1 MDNQAKYRTITKP
14 GEGLY
19 KEKGSKFLG
28 FVHPVNTE
36 DEAKAI
42 LEKYKHDYHDARHH
56 CYASSVGIN
65 QPIERQ
71 NDDGEPSGTA
81 GKPILGQ
88 IHSFELSNVLI
99 LVIRYFGGT
108 KLGVSGLINAYKT
121 AARESILNTTIIEKE
136 LKNIY
141 QLSIDFSEIGN
152 LLSLLKQQ
160 KIDHHDITMEERG
173 YVTIELPLDTS
184 ENTIEQL
191 KQNFK
196 TIIINQIQQNEQN

>member
-1 MDNQAKYRTITKP
+1 MDNQMKYKTIEKP

-28 FVHPVNTE
+28 FIHPVNNE
-36 DEAKAI
+36 KEAKVI
-42 LEKYKHDYHDARHH
+42 LKKYRHDYHDARHY

-88 IHSFELSNVLI
+88 IHSFELSNVLV

-108 KLGVSGLINAYKT
+108 KLGISGLINAYRT

-136 LKNIY
+136 LKNSY
-141 QLSIDFSEIGN
+141 RLSIDFSEIGN

-160 KIDHHDITMEERG
+160 KIDHHDIAMEEKG
-173 YVTIELPLDTS
+173 YVTIELSL
-184 ENTIEQL
+184 ENTGNIIELL

-196 TIIINQIQQNEQN
+196 TIIINQILQHEQN